1 MAGASAL
8 EGSVPVT
15 QPQLQVLALS
25 EPQGLGPQ
33 PLCHREVAIC
43 RRRPSVEG
51 SVLVLQ
57 GLALEWQWTADPQP
71 CHPEVMTWCH
81 CPLEEGVSFKQT
93 VQQEVTAL
101 AEFVLQ
107 SLPRA
112 KWALSRGHQWRPCR
126 HEAPICSHQRLS
138 EARIRPVR

>member
-25 EPQGLGPQ
+25 EPQGLDPQ

-43 RRRPSVEG
+43 RRRPSV
-51 SVLVLQ
+51 
-57 GLALEWQWTADPQP
+57 
-71 CHPEVMTWCH
+71 
-81 CPLEEGVSFKQT
+81 EGVSFKQT